1 MSILTLGRGWIL
13 LIGFMDRLFIMSAF
27 DLIQNYPSQI
37 IAIIVGVIFMVIS
50 SIGTIC
56 FHIFIRKRFN
66 ISISF
71 NELIGITLDGFLALY
86 GILLGLLAVGA
97 YENLNSMNDIVS
109 KEASNISV
117 IYRDFSGYPEPIRG
131 ELEEQLHNY
140 AHEIVHRSWPE
151 QARHIIPTGEAK
163 YIDKLFDIL
172 VSFKPKDKGEEILHA
187 QTLDQFNK
195 LMESRRGRIDSLDS
209 KIPDI
214 LWWLVIMGAAITMLL
229 ICLLNYELVPH
240 ILFGAILSF
249 YVGAMIAVIAS
260 MDSPF
265 VGANSIDPQSI
276 QKVIDSPSFNK

>member
-1 MSILTLGRGWIL
+1 MS
-13 LIGFMDRLFIMSAF
+13 MF
-27 DLIQNYPSQI
+27 DLIQNYPSEI
-37 IAIIVGVIFMVIS
+37 IAIISGVSFVIIS
-50 SIGTIC
+50 TAGTIF
-56 FHIFIRKRFN
+56 FHFMIRKRFN
-66 ISISF
+66 INSSF

-117 IYRDFSGYPEPIRG
+117 IYRDFRGYPEPIRN
-131 ELEEQLHNY
+131 ELEKEIRGY
-140 AHEIVHRSWPE
+140 AYEIVSNSWPQ
-151 QARHIIPTGEAK
+151 QALHIIPTGEAK
-163 YIDKLFDIL
+163 FIDKMFDTL
-172 VSFKPKDKGEEILHA
+172 VSFKPKESGEEILHA

-195 LMESRRGRIDSLDS
+195 LMESRRGRIDNLDS

-214 LWWLVIMGAAITMLL
+214 LWWLVILGAAITMIL
-229 ICLLNYELVPH
+229 ICLLNYDLIPH
-240 ILFGAILSF
+240 IIFGSVLSF

-276 QKVIDSPSFNK
+276 QKVINSPSFHN